1 MKILINGQ
9 EAVLKADASFEY
21 VSENPLFTEAE
32 DYSLEITFPMKD
44 CPKNIL
50 IFGPLHVDGVDI
62 SKISFACEIQDTHFA
77 KSGILTI
84 TSVSE
89 TEVQG
94 QFLEGMSQE
103 NFTSSLPD
111 VYLTDL
117 DFSQYDGTKGGWEN
131 YENSPEFGWEEMTV
145 YDTEKE
151 DYFDT
156 HNIYLAHLI
165 ELIARVTGWQVNM
178 DALNSIPMFRQILV
192 VNARRPKKWENPVE
206 YVRSLNLSLP
216 HWTIKEFFRQIELFF
231 GVVCHI
237 SSLDRTVT
245 FKKCSSMMNP
255 SGAVKLDVCDDFTVE
270 LSTEKTSYRG
280 STGVKLPSECN
291 PNNINSCP
299 NIMDLPRYSE
309 SIRHL
314 TSDELLYAIYYARD
328 GNFSYIGDDSEEWFG
343 LDPCFLFYLTD
354 LKRYAVVTKTDDVQ
368 WDTGSDKPFRRIQQ
382 AEIINQFGFL
392 GEGTELKISPCPIS
406 TGIGFYLDYSYP
418 KPQLA
423 IPMDPEEIII
433 PYYSR
438 EDKYFNNTA
447 MTEYLAAG
455 IIDKEDMYYD
465 KLWLVL
471 CEERNLHEGGDE
483 PEKFI
488 YTRKYE
494 TFLRKSG
501 FNTEGD
507 EPVSLDYTARIV
519 ENPYTLIPSD
529 PTIQSVAALPSV
541 DETKLYR
548 YKFLAQ
554 TLPAPTN
561 IFLINGKKFACLRL
575 TAHFTVNGMSQLVE
589 GEFYEIID

>member
-50 IFGPLHVDGVDI
+50 IFGPLHIKSVDI
-62 SKISFACEIQDTHFA
+62 SNISFACEIQDTHFA

-131 YENSPEFGWEEMTV
+131 YENSPEFGWEELTV
-145 YDTEKE
+145 YDSEKE

-165 ELIARVTGWQVNM
+165 ELIARITGWRVNM
-178 DALNSIPMFRQILV
+178 DALNSIPMFKQILV
-192 VNARRPKKWENPVE
+192 VNARRPKNWENPVE
-206 YVRSLNLSLP
+206 YVRPLNLSLP

-237 SSLDRTVT
+237 SSLDKTVT
-245 FKKCSSMMNP
+245 FKKCSSMMNQ

-280 STGVKLPSECN
+280 NTGVKLPSECN

-309 SIRHL
+309 SIRHIDSTTML
-314 TSDELLYAIYYARD
+314 AIIQWASDGYTWD
-328 GNFSYIGDDSEEWFG
+328 VGDMDDRNIWFG
-343 LDPCFLFYLTD
+343 LYPCFLYYITD
-354 LKRYAVVTKTDDVQ
+354 LQQYAVVTFSEDHNVV
-368 WDTGSDKPFRRIQQ
+368 GRVRRLQQ
-382 AEIINQFGFL
+382 FEIINQYGFL
-392 GEGTELKISPCPIS
+392 GEGTELKISPCPIKAGAGWYYDDAPPIPILS
-406 TGIGFYLDYSYP
+406 I
-418 KPQLA
+418 PQ
-423 IPMDPEEIII
+423 DPEEIII
-433 PYYSR
+433 PRYSS
-438 EDKYFNNTA
+438 ETVYTDNIG
-447 MTEYLAAG
+447 MTEYLSEG
-455 IIDKEDMYYD
+455 IKEKEDMYFD
-465 KLWLVL
+465 KLWMVV
-471 CEERNLHEGGDE
+471 CDERNLYEGERE
-483 PEKFI
+483 PQKFI

-494 TFLRKSG
+494 VAVEKYLGVKDSDVFKSR
-501 FNTEGD
+501 
-507 EPVSLDYTARIV
+507 RIV

-529 PTIQSVAALPSV
+529 PSIQSVAALPGV
-541 DETKLYR
+541 NETKLYR
-548 YKFLAQ
+548 FKFLAK

-575 TAHFTVNGMSQLVE
+575 TARFTVNGMSELVE